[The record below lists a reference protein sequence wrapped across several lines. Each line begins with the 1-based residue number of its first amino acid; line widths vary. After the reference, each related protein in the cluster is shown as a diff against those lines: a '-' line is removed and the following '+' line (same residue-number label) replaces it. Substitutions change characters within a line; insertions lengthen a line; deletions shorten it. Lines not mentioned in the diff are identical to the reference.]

1 MNIPPTLHRLRFL
14 VFLLPLFA
22 LACNGSSPTE
32 PVAQTQTKAAAA
44 VVAQDQAAPAA
55 PTDEASAEESSPG
68 VARLRALRA
77 AAETGETASGI
88 TGVADEARGGKPNGR
103 GNGRGGNGNGN
114 GGGNGNGNGGN
125 GGGNGNGNGGNGGNG
140 GGGGRR
146 GELSFEIHPD
156 TWNTN
161 WTHAQGNV
169 QAFVRGQ
176 DAVKID
182 AGSVE
187 LVAPN
192 GDTLAPRSTRI
203 AGGQLVATFDKA
215 DAFDL
220 LGDDVHPG
228 DRLTLTLR
236 FDVGTDAKELT
247 DQIRIVGPEPGDD
260 DDDDEE
266 EGELQLNIQP
276 DDWNTN
282 WAHSAGQVHAF
293 LRGPGLADIDLA
305 TIRLVGDLAT
315 ATPLAPLDVRRVG
328 HQIVARFAK
337 RAAFNTLDDPDSGE
351 THTVK
356 IRFMQAGVLT
366 ELSEDVHIVGP

>member
-1 MNIPPTLHRLRFL
+1 MQAPSSLRRLRALYF
-14 VFLLPLFA
+14 VLPFFA
-22 LACNGSSPTE
+22 LGCNGSSPTE
-32 PVAQTQTKAAAA
+32 PAAQTQTKAASAA
-44 VVAQDQAAPAA
+44 VTTAQETAPAA
-55 PTDEASAEESSPG
+55 EEVSGPAA
-68 VARLRALRA
+68 ARLRALRSAVLEGQPA
-77 AAETGETASGI
+77 AGV
-88 TGVADEARGGKPNGR
+88 TGVTAEARGGKPSGR
-103 GNGRGGNGNGN
+103 GN

-125 GGGNGNGNGGNGGNG
+125 GNGGNGNGNGGNGGNG
-140 GGGGRR
+140 GGGHR

-161 WTHAQGNV
+161 WAHAEGNV

-176 DAVKID
+176 DAAKID

-187 LVAPN
+187 LVAP
-192 GDTLAPRSTRI
+192 GGGTLAPRSARI
-203 AGGQLVATFDKA
+203 AGGQLVATFGKA

-220 LGDDVHPG
+220 LGDNVHPG

-236 FDVGTDAKELT
+236 FKVGAAAKELS
-247 DQIRIVGPEPGDD
+247 DQIRIVGAEPGDD
-260 DDDDEE
+260 DGDDDA
-266 EGELQLNIQP
+266 GDLALNIQP

-282 WAHSAGQVHAF
+282 WAHSAGQVVAF

-337 RAAFNTLDDPDSGE
+337 SAAFNTLDDPDSGE

-356 IRFMQAGVLT
+356 IRFMQAGALT